1 MLMVPMGTLVAGVC
15 HGEGGEPQLL
25 RPVQLAEAVL
35 SKAHHVPE
43 GAAGQGV
50 ADGPFTSL
58 CFSLAPLGLCSP
70 STTHVGLVFYS
81 HGLFDGRRH
90 GAGMSSAIPAAVII
104 PTASTGNATRAVTEQ
119 WIRKTPLSYME
130 LLGPLTPGSPFTAS
144 PDLESGPARVW
155 GDGSV
160 GVLVSVFVYLRYA
173 PPTGKR
179 KLC

>member
-1 MLMVPMGTLVAGVC
+1 MEKVVSLSCSV
-15 HGEGGEPQLL
+15 QSSLL
-25 RPVQLAEAVL
+25 R
-35 SKAHHVPE
+35 
-43 GAAGQGV
+43 
-50 ADGPFTSL
+50 
-58 CFSLAPLGLCSP
+58 LCSP
-70 STTHVGLVFYS
+70 RRTTYLRVQLVSAWQMGRLPLSVSLSHLWVSAPHQLRMLGFYS

-90 GAGMSSAIPAAVII
+90 GAGMSSATPAAVII

-119 WIRKTPLSYME
+119 RIRKTPLSYME

-160 GVLVSVFVYLRYA
+160 GVLVSVFFYLRYA